1 MPSLVAPSRM
11 PGDNPRASDQP
22 PRPAG
27 FVRIASAV
35 LWSFFGVRKRRSFE
49 EDVATIEPQYIIV
62 AGVIGGVLFVLIL
75 ISVVRVIIA
84 YA

>member
-1 MPSLVAPSRM
+1 MPSDDLRATDKP
-11 PGDNPRASDQP
+11 PRA
-22 PRPAG
+22 AG
-27 FVRIASAV
+27 FVRIVSAV

-49 EDVATIEPQYIIV
+49 EDVATIKPQHIIV

-75 ISVVRVIIA
+75 ISVVRLIIA